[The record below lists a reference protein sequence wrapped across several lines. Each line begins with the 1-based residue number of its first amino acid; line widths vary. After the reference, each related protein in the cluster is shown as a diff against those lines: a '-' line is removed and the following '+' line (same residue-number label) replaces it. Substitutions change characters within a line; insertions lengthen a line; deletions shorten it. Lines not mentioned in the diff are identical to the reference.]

1 MWLPAR
7 RLRSSAKAQ
16 LIRAPNTAAS
26 DPETENNESIQDLPH
41 ASMRSE
47 RNTRLLPVREGP
59 TRDNAGLMRSQE
71 IETARQPENASEV
84 YTL

>member
-1 MWLPAR
+1 MWLPAP
-7 RLRSSAKAQ
+7 RLRSSATAQ
-16 LIRAPNTAAS
+16 LIRAPNIAAG
-26 DPETENNESIQDLPH
+26 DPETENDEAIQDLPH

-47 RNTRLLPVREGP
+47 RNTRLLPGREGP
-59 TRDNAGLMRSQE
+59 TRDNAGRMCSQE